1 MSQATQ
7 RERRSW
13 WVTALAAALLFVA
26 VGFAAGRLPDPVH
39 VYFTPTD
46 RPDVEYPLWLYLVLS
61 AVGVPIIAVI
71 VGAFAGLISKAVALG
86 VRKHPPS
93 SGDGVLQWV
102 SAWVLMCGAGEIWLA
117 IHYGN
122 GQPAERS
129 ENELALGTVALIGTA
144 LVATCCRWRGARID
158 EVNHHRNASKRSG
171 SPIRRAHR

>member
-1 MSQATQ
+1 MSRATQ

-13 WVTALAAALLFVA
+13 LATVLAGALLFVTI
-26 VGFAAGRLPDPVH
+26 GFAAGRLPDPVH

-46 RPDVEYPLWLYLVLS
+46 RPDIEYPLWLYLVFS

-71 VGAFAGLISKAVALG
+71 VGAFAGLISKAAALG

-102 SAWVLMCGAGEIWLA
+102 SAWVLICGVGGIWLA
-117 IHYGN
+117 VHYGN

-129 ENELALGTVALIGTA
+129 EKELVLGIVALIGTA
-144 LVATCCRWRGARID
+144 LVATYCRWRGARID
-158 EVNHHRNASKRSG
+158 EVKRHRNASKRSG
-171 SPIRRAHR
+171 SPTRRAHR